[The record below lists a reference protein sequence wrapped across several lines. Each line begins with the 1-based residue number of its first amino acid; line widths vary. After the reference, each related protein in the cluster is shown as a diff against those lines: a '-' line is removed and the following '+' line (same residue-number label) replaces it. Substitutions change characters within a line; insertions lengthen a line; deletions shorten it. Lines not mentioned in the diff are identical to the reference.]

1 MAIILPPEPEFVAGR
16 PNVYGIYH
24 PNVNGWYI
32 GKNFTGKKQYMGS
45 PELEAVKAIEDAHA
59 KVGLPIK
66 EEKRILWSEDGA
78 TATQCHA
85 VEQRFIKLFRAEHDG
100 PVFNVFPRED
110 RSNDFR
116 WVHHDPVT
124 HVDRAISSRR
134 SVEYLKLDSRPDA
147 QGLCSGQPASCGQPW
162 GDQVR
167 GTYWCKR
174 LELNG
179 DEVKLYSGP
188 CSSKPYRAFRDDK
201 FKMIHGTEN
210 E

>member
-1 MAIILPPEPEFVAGR
+1 MIYIFNGSVEFVAGR
-16 PNVYGIYH
+16 PNIYGLYY
-24 PNVNGWYI
+24 PNVNGWYV
-32 GKNFTGKKQYMGS
+32 GKNETGQASYMGS
-45 PELEAVKAIEDAHA
+45 PSRAALKKIDDAHEAVGKGVVWQKH
-59 KVGLPIK
+59 
-66 EEKRILWSEDGA
+66 ILWSPPGA
-78 TATQCHA
+78 TREECRQQE
-85 VEQRFIKLFRAEHDG
+85 VYWINRFRAEHDG
-100 PVFNVFPRED
+100 PVFNIFPVMD

-201 FKMIHGTEN
+201 FEMNHGTEHD
-210 E
+210 